1 MLNCYLEAEKTYTV
15 SPSPDFVKMHTH
27 DCYEIYCFLEG
38 DAKYSVEGNFYDL
51 RPGDILIMK
60 KAEAHSLI
68 IKSSQPYGRYVIN
81 FSPEA
86 VLGENSA
93 ELLRFIDERPLGKFN
108 RFPASMFKQKNWLYY
123 LESLCKADLNEQRIY
138 LTVLLN
144 ELKKAYPDIKSTR
157 LIDDCFSSVI
167 GYINDH
173 ITENITLADICDF
186 SFLSKSQLNRKFR
199 AITGTTAWEYIT
211 VKRLLLAKEGLKNGK
226 RPTVVYL
233 ECGFNDYSTF
243 YRAYRLKFGVS
254 PTDDFSKKST

>member
-1 MLNCYLEAEKTYTV
+1 MPNYIQTEKKYDI
-15 SPSPDFVKMHTH
+15 SPTPDCVHLHTH

-38 DAKYSVEGNFYDL
+38 DAKYTVEGNFYDL

-60 KAEAHSLI
+60 KAEAHRLI
-68 IKSSQPYGRYVIN
+68 IKSNAPYKRYVVN
-81 FSPEA
+81 FYPEA
-86 VLGENSA
+86 VLGENA
-93 ELLRFIDERPLGKFN
+93 KELLDFIDNRPLGKYN
-108 RFPASMFKQKNWLYY
+108 RFPASLFKQKNWLYY
-123 LESLCKADLNEQRIY
+123 LESLCKAEQDEQRIY

-144 ELKKAYPDIKSTR
+144 ELKKAYPQIKGTR

-167 GYINDH
+167 GYINEH

-186 SFLSKSQLNRKFR
+186 SFLSKSQLNRKFK

-233 ECGFNDYSTF
+233 ECGFNDYSAF
-243 YRAYRLKFGVS
+243 YRAYRLRFGVS
-254 PTDDFSKKST
+254 PTDDFSKKSN